1 MFLSMFSLRSPGSAS
16 ATSPSC
22 TRRYNHHFMVYF
34 EQSNRITSI
43 SHVGYIRMTEIL
55 RGVDGSQTV
64 LAPHHGFRKFVQ
76 AKAMEI
82 GITGSIQRYHHSDV
96 RMRYEGTASQVNQ
109 FIHFLDLCRGHGM
122 ISVVDQVAHHSVE
135 ARRFHDFF
143 IDRDFNFTVVNG
155 GRLLKGTYSD
165 GNEFDKVRTNSADLT
180 VLLGSQIE
188 RRP

>member
-55 RGVDGSQTV
+55 RDVDGSLTV
-64 LAPHHGFRKFVQ
+64 LSPHHGFRKFVQ

-96 RMRYEGTASQVNQ
+96 RMRYEGTVSQIKQ
-109 FIHFLDLCRGHGM
+109 FIAFLNMCRRQGM
-122 ISVVDQVAHHSVE
+122 IGSVDQVSSTRAE
-135 ARRFHDFF
+135 KRRFHDFL
-143 IDRDFNFTVVNG
+143 IDRDFSCTEVNG
-155 GRLLKGTYSD
+155 EEVLKGAYSD
-165 GNEFDKVRTNSADLT
+165 RKSV
-180 VLLGSQIE
+180 V
-188 RRP
+188 